1 MRDLSQPL
9 CSGGWTLPG
18 DPPTTVT
25 DHATMAA
32 DGYRV
37 AELGCGTHAGTHV
50 DAPAHVLSDG
60 DTIDAYP
67 PERFVFAVRV
77 VDCTG
82 LAPRAAIGPDALPA
96 DDAGEM
102 VLLRTGWDRHW
113 GGDRYREHPYLS
125 PATAR
130 RCAEAGWA
138 VGIDAPSPDP
148 TPTERA
154 GPDEPE
160 GLPAH
165 HALLGADRLI
175 VENLTN
181 LAGLDRPTVC
191 AFPLAIAG
199 GDAAPVRAVARE

>member
-9 CSGGWTLPG
+9 RSGGWTLPG
-18 DPPTTVT
+18 DPPVAVT
-25 DHATMAA
+25 DHATIDA

-37 AELGCGTHAGTHV
+37 GELRCGTHAATHV
-50 DAPAHVLSDG
+50 DAPAHVLPDG

-67 PERFVFAVRV
+67 PARFVFGGRV

-82 LAPRAAIGPDALPA
+82 LAPRAAIGPGKLPA
-96 DDAGEM
+96 EDDGEM

-113 GGDRYREHPYLS
+113 GTDRYREHPYLS
-125 PATAR
+125 PAAAR
-130 RCAEAGWA
+130 RCVEAGWA

-154 GPDEPE
+154 TPAEPE
-160 GLPAH
+160 PLSAH
-165 HALLGADRLI
+165 HTLLGADRLI

-181 LAGLDRPTVC
+181 LAGLDRPTVS